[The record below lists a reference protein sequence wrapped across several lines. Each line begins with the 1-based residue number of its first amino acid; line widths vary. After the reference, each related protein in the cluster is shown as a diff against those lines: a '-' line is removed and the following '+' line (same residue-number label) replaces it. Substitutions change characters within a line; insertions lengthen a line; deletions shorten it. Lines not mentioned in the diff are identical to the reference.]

1 MLMHKKRKKRKVHF
15 KLKREY
21 LCTLELHR
29 GDTKTLIFG
38 CWWQRHVFFFKEQGT
53 KSFLVGPAVQIC
65 ISPLRELKYATE
77 QEGWRVD

>member
-1 MLMHKKRKKRKVHF
+1 MF
-15 KLKREY
+15 
-21 LCTLELHR
+21 
-29 GDTKTLIFG
+29 
-38 CWWQRHVFFFKEQGT
+38 FFFKEQGT